1 MEEQPQVLILI
12 LLSLSSPPP
21 EPSLLTV
28 LILSLAGLLS
38 LFRGGVRMQVVS
50 LVPSGLY
57 SMVSNMR
64 LNLKSSTVSLHSSW
78 HQVGSTWHILI
89 GAVTPQW

>member
-1 MEEQPQVLILI
+1 MEEQPQVLTVT
-12 LLSLSSPPP
+12 LLSFPSPPP

-28 LILSLAGLLS
+28 SVLSLAGLLS

-50 LVPSGLY
+50 PVPSGLY
-57 SMVSNMR
+57 SVVSST
-64 LNLKSSTVSLHSSW
+64 LLKSSTVSLHSSW
-78 HQVGSTWHILI
+78 HQVGSTWHIFI